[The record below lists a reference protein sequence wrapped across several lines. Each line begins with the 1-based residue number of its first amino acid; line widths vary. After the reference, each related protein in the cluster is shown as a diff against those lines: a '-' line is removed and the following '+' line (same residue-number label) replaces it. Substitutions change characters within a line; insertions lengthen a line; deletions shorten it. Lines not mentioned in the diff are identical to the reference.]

1 MKKKP
6 VSVYVVYFFF
16 TDVLPHPL
24 SHVPNSF
31 IGLRNRIVFMKW
43 RFSFVLWMTRHYTLL
58 LFMHFVLAYA
68 LNL

>member
-1 MKKKP
+1 M
-6 VSVYVVYFFF
+6 YFFF

-43 RFSFVLWMTRHYTLL
+43 RFSFVIMDDTSL
-58 LFMHFVLAYA
+58 HFVTIHA
-68 LNL
+68 LRIGVCSEFIVTLFAR